1 MTTNVTDELESYLP
15 RLFPLRRSIT
25 GEANRETLAILSEIA
40 PIDIHEIPSGRE
52 VLTGLCRKSGAFEK
66 HGLKI
71 PRADES

>member
-25 GEANRETLAILSEIA
+25 GEANRETLAILSEIV

-52 VLTGLCRKSGAFEK
+52 VFDWTVPQEWSVREAWIEDSQG
-66 HGLKI
+66 
-71 PRADES
+71 